1 MHASSRTGKVAMEV
15 DCQGGIYHN
24 RALDSKSWDKGKE
37 KLAQAILR
45 ADKNLM
51 FKKSITSLFSPLLLS
66 PLLAQKVDP
75 TYKQVSYGPHEE
87 MVLNFWKIDSKKP
100 TPLLVHIHG
109 GGWIGGKKNETV
121 GTNQLSNGYS
131 YASIDYRLAGKALL
145 PAAVHDAAR
154 AIQFLRTK
162 AKAWNFDP
170 TRIAVTGGSAGAA
183 SSMWLAYHEDLADPK
198 SKDPVLRESSR
209 VCGAV
214 AMGGQTTLD
223 PFLLERK
230 IGPACIRHPM
240 IWKTVGA
247 TSHEQLMKDW
257 DKYKALSLECSPL
270 THVTK
275 DDPPV
280 WIRYGK
286 PAPVPVVKGDGIHH
300 AGFGRLLKAKCEQV
314 GIPCHISVAENEEPE
329 MNSADFLKYVFQQS
343 VGAQKP

>member
-1 MHASSRTGKVAMEV
+1 MLCK
-15 DCQGGIYHN
+15 Y
-24 RALDSKSWDKGKE
+24 
-37 KLAQAILR
+37 LAPFLA
-45 ADKNLM
+45 
-51 FKKSITSLFSPLLLS
+51 FFLFTPLF
-66 PLLAQKVDP
+66 AQKVEP
-75 TYKQVSYGPHEE
+75 TYKQVSYGPQKE

-109 GGWIGGKKNETV
+109 GGWLGGKKHET
-121 GTNQLSNGYS
+121 TSPNQLNRGYS
-131 YASIDYRLAGKALL
+131 YASIDYRLAGVELL

-162 AKAWNFDP
+162 AKEWNFDP
-170 TRIAVTGGSAGAA
+170 KRIAVTGGSAGAA
-183 SSMWLAYHEDLADPK
+183 SSMWLAYHDDMADPK
-198 SKDPVLRESSR
+198 SKDPVLRQSSR

-223 PFLLERK
+223 PFLLEKK
-230 IGPACIRHPM
+230 IGLACIRHPM

-247 TSHEQLMKDW
+247 SSHEQLMKDW

-286 PAPVPVVKGDGIHH
+286 PAPVPVIKGDGIHH
-300 AGFGRLLKAKCEQV
+300 AGFGRLLKEKCEKV
-314 GIPCHISVAENEEPE
+314 GIPCHLSVAGNEQPE
-329 MNSADFLKYVFQQS
+329 MNSEEFLKQVFS
-343 VGAQKP
+343 IDKQK